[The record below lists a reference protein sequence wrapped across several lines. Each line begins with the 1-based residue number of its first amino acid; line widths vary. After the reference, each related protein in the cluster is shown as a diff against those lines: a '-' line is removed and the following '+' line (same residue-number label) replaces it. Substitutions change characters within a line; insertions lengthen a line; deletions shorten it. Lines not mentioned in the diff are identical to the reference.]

1 MNLKRMAG
9 TLAAIGLIFACTVDS
24 TAQTRL
30 ASAKSIRCS
39 FPRMTTGTW
48 KNDGMPDAA
57 VAPAKLVLRFESIDV
72 DSGIGQLKSG
82 SVGTDVIVRAAE
94 GYLHFMQAFKT
105 GPLYTTTVFEA
116 GATGGKFKAVHS
128 RHEYF
133 TVPLTDA
140 TSTPEQYYGEC
151 EIVQ

>member
-1 MNLKRMAG
+1 MNVKRMAG
-9 TLAAIGLIFACTVDS
+9 TLTAIGLVFACTVDNA
-24 TAQTRL
+24 AQTRL
-30 ASAKSIRCS
+30 ANAKSIRCS

-48 KNDGMPDAA
+48 KNDGTLDAT

-72 DSGIGQLKSG
+72 DSGIGQLKNG
-82 SVGTDVIVRAAE
+82 SVGTDVTVRAAE
-94 GYLHFMQAFKT
+94 GYLHFMQAFRT

-116 GATGGKFKAVHS
+116 GAAGGKFKAVHS

-133 TVPLTDA
+133 SVPLPDA

-151 EIVQ
+151 EILQ

>member
-1 MNLKRMAG
+1 MNVKRMAG
-9 TLAAIGLIFACTVDS
+9 TLAAIGLVFACPVDNA
-24 TAQTRL
+24 AQTRL
-30 ASAKSIRCS
+30 ANAKSIRCS
-39 FPRMTTGTW
+39 FPRMTIGTW
-48 KNDGMPDAA
+48 KSDGAADAA
-57 VAPAKLVLRFESIDV
+57 VTAATLVLRFESIDV
-72 DSGIGQLKSG
+72 DSGVGQLKNG
-82 SVGTDVIVRAAE
+82 SVGTDVTVRAAE

-133 TVPLTDA
+133 SVPLPGS

>member
-1 MNLKRMAG
+1 MNVKRMAG
-9 TLAAIGLIFACTVDS
+9 TLAAIRLIFACTVDNS
-24 TAQTRL
+24 AQTRL
-30 ASAKSIRCS
+30 ANAKSIRCS

-48 KNDGMPDAA
+48 KNGGSPDAA
-57 VAPAKLVLRFESIDV
+57 VTPAQLVLRFDSIDV
-72 DSGIGQLKSG
+72 DSGIGQLKNG
-82 SVGTDVIVRAAE
+82 SVGTDVTVRAAE

-133 TVPLTDA
+133 SVPLPDS